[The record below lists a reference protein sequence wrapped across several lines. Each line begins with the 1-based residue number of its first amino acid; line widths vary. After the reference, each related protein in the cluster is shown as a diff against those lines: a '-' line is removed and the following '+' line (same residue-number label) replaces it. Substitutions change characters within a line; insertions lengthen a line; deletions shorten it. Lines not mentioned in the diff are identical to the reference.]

1 MTIGKRLKHFAV
13 TFPADAS
20 PQVVTELK
28 GILDG
33 DARRIPHL
41 FELRQRLRLADRDDV
56 APANDQNDQITRIE
70 R

>member
-1 MTIGKRLKHFAV
+1 MGKTLKHFAL

-28 GILDG
+28 WILDG
-33 DARRIPHL
+33 NARRIPHL